1 MELRDYINVIVARKW
16 IIIGVTALVVVA
28 ALVFSLL
35 QDPVYQSRV
44 MILAD
49 INRAGET
56 ASDSLFSMAFNDP
69 QTFIQT
75 QAEIIGTKTTANAVF
90 DRLEYNY
97 EELAYAEQ
105 EGEEVFIPSSIPSP
119 GELMGNVTV
128 ERSQNTN
135 VFEIAVT
142 NGNALLARDI
152 AQAYADEYILDRQ
165 LASIK
170 QISDARKEVWNRITE
185 LETQISEIAQEVKQ
199 YTKENIPPELQAQ
212 ASQAVSLW
220 ATLYEKY
227 MSLRIAEALEQRGL
241 EVIEV
246 AEAGVKVSPRTTRNV
261 VLALF
266 LGLILGIGMAFL
278 VDYLDDTLKTREDF
292 ERYYETSIIGEIARA
307 TPAGEEEREVIYF
320 TKPDSPAAEG
330 FRNLRTNVQFLN
342 LDGSTR
348 LIMAT
353 SANPKEGKTSVVM
366 NLGAALAEMGR
377 RVIVVEAD
385 LRRPVLGKF
394 LAEQPGKGTTDVIMG
409 TATLEEVVVT
419 TDNENL
425 FVLMSGPKPPNPA
438 ELVSSQAM
446 QELLDRLKEEYDYIV
461 VDAPPVLA
469 VSDAIAM
476 APMMDG
482 VLLVASHGIA
492 DRDAARHT
500 VELLGKVETRILGVV
515 INNVEMA
522 GRYGYGY
529 RYGYYSPYQYNYSEG
544 EDEGKSRRKGSSG
557 WKGKGSSGW
566 RGKGPSTWK
575 GFFKK

>member
-1 MELRDYINVIVARKW
+1 
-16 IIIGVTALVVVA
+16 
-28 ALVFSLL
+28 
-35 QDPVYQSRV
+35 

-56 ASDSLFSMAFNDP
+56 ASDSLFSLAFNDP
-69 QTFIQT
+69 QNFILT
-75 QAEIIGTKTTANAVF
+75 QAEIIGTKTTARAVY

-97 EELAYAEQ
+97 EELSYAE
-105 EGEEVFIPSSIPSP
+105 EDGEEVFIPDSIPSVDA
-119 GELMGNVTV
+119 LMGSVTV

-142 NGNALLARDI
+142 NGDPLLARDI

-199 YTKENIPPELQAQ
+199 YTPENIPPELEAE

-246 AEAGVKVSPRTTRNV
+246 AEAGVKVSPRIARNV
-261 VLALF
+261 ILALF

-292 ERYYETSIIGEIARA
+292 ARYYGTSIIGEIARSA
-307 TPAGEEEREVIYF
+307 PAGEEEREIVYL
-320 TKPDSPAAEG
+320 TKPESPAAEG

-348 LIMAT
+348 LLMVT
-353 SANPKEGKTSVVM
+353 SSNPEEGKTSVVM
-366 NLGAALAEMGR
+366 NLAAALTEMGR
-377 RVIVVEAD
+377 KVLVVEAD
-385 LRRPVLGKF
+385 LRRPVMGKF
-394 LAEQPGKGTTDVIMG
+394 LAEKPSKGTTDIIMG
-409 TATLEEVVVT
+409 TAALEEAVAET
-419 TDNENL
+419 GSENL
-425 FVLMSGPKPPNPA
+425 YVLMSGPKPPNPA

-446 QELLDRLKEEYDYIV
+446 QKMLQGLREEYDYVI

-482 VLLVASHGIA
+482 VMVVASHGIA
-492 DRDAARHT
+492 TRDGAKHAM
-500 VELLGKVETRILGVV
+500 ELLGKVETRVLGVV

-529 RYGYYSPYQYNYSEG
+529 RYGYYSPYQYGYGESES
-544 EDEGKSRRKGSSG
+544 EASTGKAPWWRKR
-557 WKGKGSSGW
+557 KA
-566 RGKGPSTWK
+566 
-575 GFFKK
+575 

>member
-16 IIIGVTALVVVA
+16 VIIGVTALVVVA

-69 QTFIQT
+69 QTFMQT
-75 QAEIIGTKTTANAVF
+75 QAEIIGTKTTAKAVF

-105 EGEEVFIPSSIPSP
+105 EGEDVFIPASVPSAS
-119 GELMGNVTV
+119 ELMGSVTV

-142 NGNALLARDI
+142 NGDPLLARDI

-165 LASIK
+165 LSSIK
-170 QISDARKEVWNRITE
+170 QISEARKEVWNRITE
-185 LETQISEIAQEVKQ
+185 LETQISEIAQEIKQ
-199 YTKENIPPELQAQ
+199 YTKDSIPTELEAE

-307 TPAGEEEREVIYF
+307 TPAGEEEREIVYL
-320 TKPDSPAAEG
+320 TKPESPAAEG

-348 LIMAT
+348 LLMVT
-353 SANPKEGKTSVVM
+353 SASPKEGKTSVVM
-366 NLGAALAEMGR
+366 NLGGALAEMGHK
-377 RVIVVEAD
+377 VLVVEAD
-385 LRRPVLGKF
+385 LRRPVMGKF
-394 LAEQPGKGTTDVIMG
+394 LAEKQNKGTTDVIMG
-409 TATLEEVVVT
+409 TATLEEAVAET
-419 TDNENL
+419 GSENL
-425 FVLMSGPKPPNPA
+425 YVLMSGPKPPNPA

-446 QELLDRLKEEYDYIV
+446 QELLDRLKEDYDYII
-461 VDAPPVLA
+461 VDAPPALA

-476 APMMDG
+476 ASMMDG
-482 VLLVASHGIA
+482 VLVVASHGIA

-500 VELLGKVETRILGVV
+500 MELLGKVETRILGVV

-529 RYGYYSPYQYNYSEG
+529 RYGYYSPYHYNYGEG
-544 EDEGKSRRKGSSG
+544 EGKRKGSST
-557 WKGKGSSGW
+557 WKGKGPSGW
-566 RGKGPSTWK
+566 RGKGPSGWK
-575 GFFKK
+575 GLFKK

>member
-16 IIIGVTALVVVA
+16 VIIGVTALVVVA

-544 EDEGKSRRKGSSG
+544 EDEGKSRRKGSST

-566 RGKGPSTWK
+566 K

>member
-16 IIIGVTALVVVA
+16 VIIGVTALVVVA

-544 EDEGKSRRKGSSG
+544 EDEGKSRRKGSST